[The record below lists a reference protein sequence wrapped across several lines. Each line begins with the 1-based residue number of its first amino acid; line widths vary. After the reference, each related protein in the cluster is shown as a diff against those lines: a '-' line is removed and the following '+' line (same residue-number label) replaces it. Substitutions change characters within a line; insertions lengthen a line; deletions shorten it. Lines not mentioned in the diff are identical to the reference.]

1 LKNKKALGIVAVV
14 GACFLLVFSIFIFPF
29 ILAASPEE
37 RELERVEVDSA
48 YPAEEL
54 EQNDLTEV
62 PLQQEES
69 GQAQSIVGMI
79 DASEIIDTSEIDINA
94 ITEEMALAIALDYI
108 PVGEETVKSPVG
120 AHHTTSLELR
130 GARYI
135 ESIDHI
141 DAPIWRVLFY
151 AFDYGESF
159 VYIDGSEHLE
169 DNEILEQEF
178 SYRMGDFCCYTGS
191 MGEDNSGKRVI
202 VTSYSYECLYF
213 IDIDAFTGELV
224 GQGLTGMCDHEGNKR
239 ELSYDLNT
247 DWEMLPENMHHWTLT
262 PEKVPRELNYSK
274 QRFGTTWDVLIR
286 VPDLV
291 GSTLTEV
298 VAVFSEIELLLDI
311 STVDS
316 SSPADT
322 VVFISD
328 VGEIV
333 PRDTTIYIHVS
344 NGITPVVPTPEPTPI
359 PIP

>member
-1 LKNKKALGIVAVV
+1 
-14 GACFLLVFSIFIFPF
+14 
-29 ILAASPEE
+29 
-37 RELERVEVDSA
+37 
-48 YPAEEL
+48 
-54 EQNDLTEV
+54 
-62 PLQQEES
+62 
-69 GQAQSIVGMI
+69 
-79 DASEIIDTSEIDINA
+79 
-94 ITEEMALAIALDYI
+94 
-108 PVGEETVKSPVG
+108 
-120 AHHTTSLELR
+120 
-130 GARYI
+130 
-135 ESIDHI
+135 
-141 DAPIWRVLFY
+141 
-151 AFDYGESF
+151 
-159 VYIDGSEHLE
+159 
-169 DNEILEQEF
+169 
-178 SYRMGDFCCYTGS
+178 
-191 MGEDNSGKRVI
+191 
-202 VTSYSYECLYF
+202 
-213 IDIDAFTGELV
+213 
-224 GQGLTGMCDHEGNKR
+224 
-239 ELSYDLNT
+239 LNT